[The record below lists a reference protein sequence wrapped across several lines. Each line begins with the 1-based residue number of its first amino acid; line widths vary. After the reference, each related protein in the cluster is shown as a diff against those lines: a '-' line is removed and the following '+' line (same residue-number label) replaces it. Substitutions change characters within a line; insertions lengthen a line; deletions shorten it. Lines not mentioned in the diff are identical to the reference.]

1 MIGRLLNKYNI
12 LIPIAY
18 ILLNVVYRLVSKVF
32 YADIFVNLSWF
43 FYMMILISLYLRDR
57 FKEGTRTTYHAVHML
72 IIMVFLM
79 LFVTSLPEYTYKE
92 AQRLVE
98 ISSID
103 AGTSLD
109 PKDDV
114 INFLIDPPIK
124 HVESSPRLLTN
135 HVYLI
140 YFHSDT
146 NNDLKWYQL
155 DPYTGKYDEVEPI
168 TGKTKE

>member
-1 MIGRLLNKYNI
+1 
-12 LIPIAY
+12 
-18 ILLNVVYRLVSKVF
+18 
-32 YADIFVNLSWF
+32 
-43 FYMMILISLYLRDR
+43 MMLLISLYLRDR
-57 FKEGTRTTYHAVHML
+57 FKEGAKTTYHAVQML

-79 LFVTSLPEYTYKE
+79 FFVTSLPEYTYKE

-98 ISSID
+98 VSSKEV
-103 AGTSLD
+103 GTSLD
-109 PKDDV
+109 PKDDRT
-114 INFLIDPPIK
+114 NFLIDPPKK
-124 HVESSPRLLTN
+124 HVDSSPRLLTN

-140 YFHSDT
+140 YFQSGT